1 MVNFGEKLASF
12 FIIIGVILWVISI
25 FFLGG
30 RWQPQVLSAA
40 ILVVAIF
47 IAHIWEE
54 LFQQKK

>member
-1 MVNFGEKLASF
+1 MGNFGEKLASF
-12 FIIIGVILWVISI
+12 LIIIGVILWVISI

-30 RWQPQVLSAA
+30 RWQPLILSAA

-54 LFQQKK
+54 LFQEKK

>member
-12 FIIIGVILWVISI
+12 FIIIGVILWVTSI
-25 FFLGG
+25 FFLAG
-30 RWQPQVLSAA
+30 RWQPLVLSAA